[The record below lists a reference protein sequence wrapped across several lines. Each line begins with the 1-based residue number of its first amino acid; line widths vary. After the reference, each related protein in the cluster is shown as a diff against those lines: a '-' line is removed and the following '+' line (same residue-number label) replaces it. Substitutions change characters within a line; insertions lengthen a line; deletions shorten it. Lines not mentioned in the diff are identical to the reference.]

1 MFFFTRWILNDV
13 ETRYVAGSARMKT
26 VTSVNK
32 SHDYYRN
39 FCYAY
44 CFDRYLYFKLDLVH
58 GTEYLEH
65 LASYI
70 FTLFMPFF
78 AYFLYCQYFMFVDLF
93 KSFDFVKNTQ
103 NLHIYTNL
111 KKQIRTHFRLPHVPR
126 GQRTIWS
133 ISSAKHC
140 TGWVLEWVR

>member
-13 ETRYVAGSARMKT
+13 ETRYVAGSACMKT

-65 LASYI
+65 LASCI
-70 FTLFMPFF
+70 FTLFMPF
-78 AYFLYCQYFMFVDLF
+78 LL
-93 KSFDFVKNTQ
+93 
-103 NLHIYTNL
+103 
-111 KKQIRTHFRLPHVPR
+111 
-126 GQRTIWS
+126 
-133 ISSAKHC
+133 ISSIASILCLLICLKA
-140 TGWVLEWVR
+140 LIS